1 MVKASRTPHIRHVQ
15 GSGNGAAV
23 EFVVKS
29 MRCSL
34 RDILKE
40 RRKAKRVSQ
49 LELSLRLG
57 VSQRHISFVESGR
70 SNPSR
75 ALLLHWLQELEAPLT
90 SRNNALLA
98 AGYAPEFQHTPLE
111 SMSQA
116 SEALAHLL
124 KGHEPL
130 PAFVMDDL
138 WNIRLFNKG
147 ARWLSHALSPWLSD
161 LSEPLE
167 NPNMLDLLLHPD
179 GALEKVTN
187 LAEVGPVLLAQLRSE
202 VGLRPELQPRVA
214 AMERYLQEKLPGR
227 ALSAQRHP
235 ILTTRFKIPQGEVAF
250 FSMFTTFGTPHDITL
265 ASLRVE
271 HLFAADPETLELV
284 TELVGS

>member
-1 MVKASRTPHIRHVQ
+1 M
-15 GSGNGAAV
+15 
-23 EFVVKS
+23 
-29 MRCSL
+29 
-34 RDILKE
+34 
-40 RRKAKRVSQ
+40 RVSQ

-75 ALLLHWLQELEAPLT
+75 ALLLDWLQELEAPLT

-147 ARWLSHALSPWLSD
+147 ARWLSHALSPLLSD